1 MDQQFDDTA
10 LGQAVK
16 EAEEGYERRNPRSRA
31 LWQAAC
37 DHLPGGNT
45 RSILYYDPFPLTF
58 VRGDGATLW
67 DADGNQYRDFLN
79 EYGAGI
85 YGHSD
90 PVIADAIRMTLA
102 NGIALGGLNLHEAEL
117 ARLIRVR
124 FPSCDQV
131 RFCNSATEANLYAL
145 SLARIATG
153 RPEIMVFDGGYHGGN
168 LAFTARDNP
177 VNVPYSYRYG
187 TYNDIEAT
195 VAEMRRSS
203 DALAAVIVEPMMA
216 GGGGIPAEATFLH
229 ALRHEASRLGVILI
243 FDEAMTSRM
252 SPGGLQAYHGIT
264 PDMTTFG
271 KYLGG
276 GLASGV
282 FGGRADI
289 MRLID
294 SRNPKA
300 VAHAG
305 TFNNNV
311 LAMAA
316 GAAGMRE
323 VFTVTAARALHERGD
338 RLREGL
344 KEAGDRSPVPVQVT
358 GIGSLMSI
366 HFQSGTIRRPSDV
379 QTPDAAR
386 KLLQLELANRGFHIA
401 RRGYITLSLPVSDD
415 DCQALVDTFEEVLT
429 LFEPIYARAA
439 VIA

>member
-1 MDQQFDDTA
+1 MVQQFDEAA
-10 LGQAVK
+10 LGEAVSK
-16 EAEEGYERRNPRSRA
+16 AEERYEGRNPRSRA
-31 LWQAAC
+31 RWEAAC

-45 RSILYYDPFPLTF
+45 RSVLYCDPFPLTF
-58 VRGDGATLW
+58 VRGEGATLW

-90 PVIADAIRMTLA
+90 PVIDEAIRTTLA
-102 NGIALGGLNLHEAEL
+102 EGIALGGLNLHEAEL
-117 ARLIRVR
+117 ARLIRER

-168 LAFTARDNP
+168 LAFTARENP
-177 VNVPYSYRYG
+177 MNVPYTYRYG

-195 VAEMRRSS
+195 LGEMRRSS

-216 GGGGIPAEATFLH
+216 GGGGIPAEAAFLH
-229 ALRHEASRLGVILI
+229 ALRDEATRLGVILI
-243 FDEAMTSRM
+243 LDEAMTSRM

-323 VFTVTAARALHERGD
+323 VFTADAARILHERGD
-338 RLREGL
+338 RLRKGL
-344 KEAGDRSPVPVQVT
+344 TEAGERSAVPVQVT
-358 GIGSLMSI
+358 GIGSLMAI
-366 HFQSGTIRRPSDV
+366 HLQSGSIRCPGDV
-379 QTPDAAR
+379 QMPDAAR

-401 RRGYITLSLPVSDD
+401 RRGYLTLSLPVSDD
-415 DCQALVDTFEEVLT
+415 DCRVLVDAFEDVLT
-429 LFEPIYARAA
+429 LFEPIYARSA